1 MTLIFFIFSIVE
13 KISVSDLSVDYYV
26 GNLHKWAFACKGTG
40 FLWVDPEH
48 QKHIR
53 PLSTCQTHNMK
64 FPREFQ
70 SLGQGCNDICTKY
83 IAASDALD
91 FYKRYS
97 FVIWKIEFFLKCTP
111 SMTSYETSKYIILQN
126 WWTLCNF

>member
-1 MTLIFFIFSIVE
+1 MKIFTNQSFTHITKSLLLSYDFNIFIFSIVE

-97 FVIWKIEFFLKCTP
+97 FVI
-111 SMTSYETSKYIILQN
+111 
-126 WWTLCNF
+126 